1 MNEIIRAIEAEQLRT
16 DLPDFKIGDNVKVYV
31 KVTEGT
37 RERVQMFE
45 GTVLKKQNGGL
56 RETFTVRRVA
66 YGCGVERTFPMHAPI
81 IEKIEISRRGKV
93 RRAKLYYLRDRV
105 GKAAKVKEL
114 LTR

>member
-45 GTVLKKQNGGL
+45 GTVIKKQNGGL

-66 YGCGVERTFPMHAPI
+66 YGCGVERTVPMHAPI